1 MHERGR
7 PIGGAEHGH
16 GPGDGS
22 EDVDISLQPYID
34 TLRRYRRVIVA
45 STLIVGVLFII
56 AALGAVVLSPSE
68 RIASVSFRLLF
79 EGAAQNKYPNDAPF
93 SPVEI
98 VASPVAAE
106 VYRANDLQRFGK
118 FEDFKDSLFVQQANP
133 ELDLLGYEYE
143 SKLADSKLST
153 VDRAKIEEEFRR
165 RRESLVDPTFAVSL
179 RRSERFKV
187 LPRELAQKVL
197 TDTLTT
203 WAQQAEKTKGVMKYQ
218 VPILSSK
225 VFSRE
230 TLESS
235 DYLVAADQLRAGAL
249 RILATITALEKVP
262 GALTVRTAKDAV
274 TLPEIR
280 ARLEDVMRFELEPL
294 LGIIRSEGITKNAR
308 LVSLYASNMVFQL
321 QLDKQ
326 EIQSRAQAL
335 QTSLRDYVAPTSSGS
350 MADSR
355 GSGSARQ
362 GGGLDTPGL
371 MPQLSES
378 FLDRLEKMSA
388 LTQKGE
394 MEYRRKLTD
403 QVIQETRQVA
413 TVEKELAYY
422 EALLKNVEG
431 IGNRSA
437 GNPELVNLIKAR
449 SLTAFEGIE
458 KATDQLSGLYQEIS
472 AQNLNPAARLFE
484 FTGPFSDNTATSRP
498 FGRMA
503 LMLLFVMLGTLVV
516 VSAACLVYEMVM
528 RKRPSTSPAPQV

>member
-1 MHERGR
+1 M
-7 PIGGAEHGH
+7 
-16 GPGDGS
+16 PGS
-22 EDVDISLQPYID
+22 EPEDVDISLQPYVD
-34 TLRRYRRVIVA
+34 VLRRYRRVILA
-45 STLIVGVLFII
+45 LTLIVGVLFILT
-56 AALGAVVLSPSE
+56 AVGAVLLSPSE
-68 RIASVSFRLLF
+68 RIASISFRLLF

-98 VASPVAAE
+98 VAAPVAAE

-133 ELDLLGYEYE
+133 ELDVLGYEYE
-143 SKLADSKLST
+143 SRLADSKLTT
-153 VDRAKIEEEFRR
+153 VDRARIEEDFRR
-165 RRESLVDPTFAVSL
+165 RREALVDPTFALSL

-187 LPRELAQKVL
+187 LPRELTQKVL

-203 WAQQAEKTKGVMKYQ
+203 WALQAEKTKGVMKYQ
-218 VPILSSK
+218 VPVLSSK

-230 TLESS
+230 TLENN
-235 DYLVAADQLRAGAL
+235 DYLVAADQLRAGTL
-249 RILATITALEKVP
+249 RILATVTALEKVP
-262 GALTVRTAKDAV
+262 GALTVRTSKDGI

-294 LGIIRSEGITKNAR
+294 LGIIRSEGITKNSR

-335 QTSLRDYVAPTSSGS
+335 QTSLRDYVAPTASGTTT
-350 MADSR
+350 DNR
-355 GSGSARQ
+355 GAGALRQ

-403 QVIQETRQVA
+403 QVILETRQVA

-422 EALLKNVEG
+422 QALLKNVES

-437 GNPELVNLIKAR
+437 GNPELVTLIKAR
-449 SLTAFEGIE
+449 SLKAFEGIE
-458 KATDQLSGLYQEIS
+458 KATDQLSVLYQEIS

-484 FTGPFSDNTATSRP
+484 FTGPFSDHTATSRP
-498 FGRMA
+498 LARMG
-503 LMLLFVMLGTLVV
+503 LMLLFVMLGTLIV
-516 VSAACLVYEMVM
+516 VSAACLVYEMVL
-528 RKRPSTSPAPQV
+528 RKRSSTTAPAPQV

>member
-1 MHERGR
+1 VDERGHT
-7 PIGGAEHGH
+7 IVAAEHTH
-16 GPGDGS
+16 APGGQPAD
-22 EDVDISLQPYID
+22 DDISLQPYVD
-34 TLRRYRRVIVA
+34 TLRRYRRPIVA
-45 STLIVGVLFII
+45 LTLLVGVLFIL
-56 AALGAVVLSPSE
+56 AAVGVVVLSPSE
-68 RIASVSFRLLF
+68 HVASVSFRLLF
-79 EGAAQNKYPNDAPF
+79 EGAAQNKYPNDSPF

-98 VASPVAAE
+98 VAAPVAAE
-106 VYRANDLQRFGK
+106 VYRANDLQRFGT

-133 ELDLLGYEYE
+133 ELDLLGFEYE
-143 SKLADSKLST
+143 ARLADSKLST
-153 VDRAKIEEEFRR
+153 PDRAKIEEDFRR
-165 RRESLVDPTFAVSL
+165 RRESLVDPTFAISL
-179 RRSERFKV
+179 RRSERFRV
-187 LPRELAQKVL
+187 LPRELTQKIL
-197 TDTLTT
+197 SDTLTT

-218 VPILSSK
+218 VPILSSR
-225 VFSRE
+225 VFSRD
-230 TLESS
+230 TLENN

-249 RILATITALEKVP
+249 RILATIAALEKVP
-262 GALTVRTAKDAV
+262 GALTVRTQKDGV

-335 QTSLRDYVAPTSSGS
+335 QTSLRDYVAPTSTVTMSE
-350 MADSR
+350 AR
-355 GSGSARQ
+355 GSGSRS

-431 IGNRSA
+431 IGNRSV
-437 GNPELVNLIKAR
+437 GNPELVSLIKAR
-449 SLTAFEGIE
+449 SLNAFEGIE
-458 KATDQLSGLYQEIS
+458 KATDQLSVLYQEIS

-484 FTGPFSDNTATSRP
+484 FTGPFSDHTSTSRP
-498 FGRMA
+498 IGRMA
-503 LMLLFVMLGTLVV
+503 LMLLFVMFATLIV
-516 VSAACLVYEMVM
+516 VSAACLFYEMVM
-528 RKRPSTSPAPQV
+528 RKRLSTTAPASQV

>member
-1 MHERGR
+1 VDERGQTIA
-7 PIGGAEHGH
+7 PAEHRRA
-16 GPGDGS
+16 PGGEP
-22 EDVDISLQPYID
+22 EDDDISLQPYVD
-34 TLRRYRRVIVA
+34 ALRRYRRVILA
-45 STLIVGVLFII
+45 LTLLAGVLFIL
-56 AALGAVVLSPSE
+56 AALAAVILSPSE
-68 RIASVSFRLLF
+68 RIASVAFRLLF
-79 EGAAQNKYPNDAPF
+79 EGAAQNKYPNDSPF

-133 ELDLLGYEYE
+133 ELDLLGYEYQAR
-143 SKLADSKLST
+143 LADSKLST
-153 VDRAKIEEEFRR
+153 VDRAKIEEDFRR
-165 RRESLVDPTFAVSL
+165 RREALVDPTFAISL
-179 RRSERFKV
+179 RRSERFRV

-197 TDTLTT
+197 SDTLTT

-230 TLESS
+230 TLENS

-249 RILATITALEKVP
+249 RILETITALEKVP
-262 GALTVRTAKDAV
+262 GALTVRASKDAI

-335 QTSLRDYVAPTSSGS
+335 QTSLRDYVAPTSSPS
-350 MADSR
+350 MTDTR
-355 GSGSARQ
+355 GSGNARS

-449 SLTAFEGIE
+449 SLKAFEGIE
-458 KATDQLSGLYQEIS
+458 KATDQLSVLYQEIS

-484 FTGPFSDNTATSRP
+484 FTGPFSDNTAPSRP
-498 FGRMA
+498 LGRMA

-516 VSAACLVYEMVM
+516 VSAACLFYEMVM
-528 RKRPSTSPAPQV
+528 RKRSRTMVAAS